1 MEEPEQFPDEVE
13 GALSGRI
20 ARTFSQEDLRPAAV
34 LVPLLLRNGEWNLL
48 LTRRTEH
55 LPHHKGEI
63 SFPGGAVHAEDS
75 SLAATALRETKEEV
89 GVPVEQVRLLGR
101 LDDFYSVYGYHVVPF
116 VGVLPPS
123 PRFRVNRGEI
133 AELIEAPLTEC
144 AEPERWR
151 RENWRHRGR
160 VEEVFFLQVAG
171 NEVWGLT
178 AAILRQFM
186 QCCGLIKI

>member
-1 MEEPEQFPDEVE
+1 MEHSELFPDEVE
-13 GALSGRI
+13 RVLS
-20 ARTFSQEDLRPAAV
+20 ARTFRTFPLDDLRPAAV
-34 LVPLLLRNGEWNLL
+34 LVPLLVREGEWSVL

-63 SFPGGAVHAEDS
+63 SFPGGAVHAEDA
-75 SLAATALRETKEEV
+75 SLAATALRENEEEV
-89 GVPVEQVRLLGR
+89 GVPVEKVQLLGR
-101 LDDFYSVYGYHVVPF
+101 LDDFYSVHGYHVVPF
-116 VGVLPPS
+116 VGIFPPS
-123 PRFRVNRGEI
+123 PRFRVNRDEI
-133 AELIEAPLTEC
+133 AELIEAPLADC